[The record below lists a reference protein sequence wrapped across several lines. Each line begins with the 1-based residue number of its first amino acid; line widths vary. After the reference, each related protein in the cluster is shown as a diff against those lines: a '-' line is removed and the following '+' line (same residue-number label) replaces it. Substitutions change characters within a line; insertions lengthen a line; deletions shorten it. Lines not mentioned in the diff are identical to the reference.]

1 MIYSII
7 ALAVGLGFFISGSL
21 ILKRA
26 EKKLQ
31 KNQEEYLNT
40 LKEYTLVLRIYRD
53 FLKMKKDNKEFKD
66 WFLKMHK
73 ETFINSN

>member
-73 ETFINSN
+73 ETFY